1 MHYYLAKRLGFLV
14 LTIIAASL
22 LAFLLLHAVPGGSAE
37 TIARH
42 TLVGLE
48 EEVSAQMIT
57 EVSARYDLNDPL
69 WKQYTDWLYSAVFR
83 GDLGTSFVYFDTP
96 VMSLISLAIVPT
108 LILAGASML
117 IVIVVGIPLG
127 IYSAIHENSPGDI
140 IIRCATVF
148 SISFPSFWVALML
161 IFVFSISLDW
171 LPVTG
176 YGTLANLI
184 LPAVALA
191 LHPTAVI
198 IRIVRTSMLETLG
211 QQYITFAIAKGLSFR
226 RIIWNHA
233 VKNALIPVVTL
244 LGLYFGHLLA
254 GTVIIESIFAWP
266 GIGKL
271 LVDGVF
277 SHDIPVVTSC
287 IVVIV
292 TIFLIVNLGVDL
304 LYHVIDPRIHYE

>member
-14 LTIIAASL
+14 LTIFAASL

-57 EVSARYDLNDPL
+57 EVSARYELNDPL
-69 WKQYTDWLYSAVFR
+69 WKQYADWLNRVVFR

-96 VMSLISLAIVPT
+96 VLSLVSLAIVPT
-108 LILAGASML
+108 LILAGAGML

-127 IYSAIHENSPGDI
+127 IYSAVHENSPCDI

-148 SISFPSFWVALML
+148 CISFPSFWVALML
-161 IFVFSISLDW
+161 ILVFSIYLDL

-176 YGTLANLI
+176 YGTPANLL

-211 QQYITFAIAKGLSFR
+211 QQYITFAIAKGLSFGH
-226 RIIWNHA
+226 IIWNHA
-233 VKNALIPVVTL
+233 LKNALIPVITL

-292 TIFLIVNLGVDL
+292 TIFLIVNLGIDL

>member
-14 LTIIAASL
+14 LTIFAASL

-69 WKQYTDWLYSAVFR
+69 WIQYADWLSAAVFH

-96 VMSLISLAIVPT
+96 VLSLISLAIVPT

-140 IIRCATVF
+140 VIRCATVF

-161 IFVFSISLDW
+161 ILVFSISLDW

-176 YGTLANLI
+176 YGTPANLI

-292 TIFLIVNLGVDL
+292 TIFLVVNLGVDL

>member
-14 LTIIAASL
+14 LTIFAASI
-22 LAFLLLHAVPGGSAE
+22 LAFVLLHAIPGGSAE

-57 EVSARYDLNDPL
+57 EVSARYNLNEPL
-69 WKQYTDWLYSAVFR
+69 WMQYANWLSAVVFH

-96 VMSLISLAIVPT
+96 VLNLISLAIVPT

-140 IIRCATVF
+140 VIRCASVF

-161 IFVFSISLDW
+161 ILFFSISLDW

-292 TIFLIVNLGVDL
+292 TMFLVVNLGVDL

>member
-1 MHYYLAKRLGFLV
+1 MHHYLAKRLGFLV
-14 LTIIAASL
+14 LTIFAASI
-22 LAFLLLHAVPGGSAE
+22 LAFVLLHAIPGGSAE

-57 EVSARYDLNDPL
+57 EVSARYNLNEPL
-69 WKQYTDWLYSAVFR
+69 WMQYANWLSAVVFH

-96 VMSLISLAIVPT
+96 VLNLISLAIVPT

-140 IIRCATVF
+140 VIRCASVF

-161 IFVFSISLDW
+161 ILFFSISLDW

-292 TIFLIVNLGVDL
+292 TMFLVVNLGVDL

>member
-14 LTIIAASL
+14 ITIFAASI

-48 EEVSAQMIT
+48 DEVSTQMIT
-57 EVSARYDLNDPL
+57 EVSARYNLVDPL
-69 WKQYTDWLYSAVFR
+69 WKQYADWLSHAIFHS
-83 GDLGTSFVYFDTP
+83 DLGTSFVYLDTP
-96 VMSLISLAIVPT
+96 VINLISLAIVPT

-117 IVIVVGIPLG
+117 IVMVVGIPLG
-127 IYSAIHENSPGDI
+127 IYSAIHENRPGDI
-140 IIRCATVF
+140 IIRCATILG
-148 SISFPSFWVALML
+148 ISFPSFWVALSL
-161 IFVFSISLDW
+161 ILVFSLTFDW

-176 YGTLANLI
+176 YGSPANLV
-184 LPAVALA
+184 LPAIALA

-211 QQYITFAIAKGLSFR
+211 QQYITFTIAKGLSYR
-226 RIIWNHA
+226 NIIWNHA
-233 VKNALIPVVTL
+233 VRNALIPVVTL

-254 GTVIIESIFAWP
+254 GTVIIENIFAWP

-277 SHDIPVVTSC
+277 SHDVPVVTSC

-292 TIFLIVNLGVDL
+292 TIFLVVNLGVDL
-304 LYHVIDPRIHYE
+304 IYHVIDPRIRYE

>member
-1 MHYYLAKRLGFLV
+1 MHYYLAKRFGFLV
-14 LTIIAASL
+14 LTLFAASI

-48 EEVSAQMIT
+48 DEVSAQMIT
-57 EVSARYDLNDPL
+57 EVSSMYNLEDPL
-69 WKQYTDWLYSAVFR
+69 WKQYIDWLSAFIFQ
-83 GDLGTSFVYFDTP
+83 GNLGTSFVYFDTP
-96 VMSLISLAIVPT
+96 VLKLISLAIIPT
-108 LILAGASML
+108 LLLAGASML
-117 IVIVVGIPLG
+117 IVIVAGIPLG
-127 IYSAIHENSPGDI
+127 IYSAIHENKPSDI
-140 IIRCATVF
+140 IIRCATII
-148 SISFPSFWVALML
+148 SISFPSFWVALVL
-161 IFVFSISLDW
+161 ILVFSLTFDW

-176 YGTLANLI
+176 YGQLENLI

-191 LHPTAVI
+191 IHPTAII

-211 QQYITFAIAKGLSFR
+211 QQYITFAIAKGLSFGH
-226 RIIWNHA
+226 IIWNHA
-233 VKNALIPVVTL
+233 LKNALIPVVTL

-254 GTVIIESIFAWP
+254 GTVIIENIFAWP

-271 LVDGVF
+271 LVDGVY

-292 TIFLIVNLGVDL
+292 ALFLIVNLCVDL
-304 LYHVIDPRIHYE
+304 LYHVIDPRIRYE

>member
-14 LTIIAASL
+14 LTIFAASL

-69 WKQYTDWLYSAVFR
+69 WMQYANWLSAALFH

-96 VMSLISLAIVPT
+96 VLNLISLAIVPT

-140 IIRCATVF
+140 VIRCATVF

-161 IFVFSISLDW
+161 ILVFSISLDW

-176 YGTLANLI
+176 YGTPANLI

-292 TIFLIVNLGVDL
+292 TIFLVVNLGVDL

>member
-1 MHYYLAKRLGFLV
+1 MHYYLAKRLAFQV
-14 LTIIAASL
+14 LTIFAASI

-48 EEVSAQMIT
+48 EEVSEQMIN
-57 EVSARYDLNDPL
+57 EVSAKYNLVDPL
-69 WKQYTDWLYSAVFR
+69 WKQYADWLFGVSR
-83 GDLGTSFVYFDTP
+83 GDLGTSFVYIDTP
-96 VMSLISLAIVPT
+96 VLRLISLALLPT
-108 LILAGASML
+108 VILAGASML

-127 IYSAIHENSPGDI
+127 IYSAIHENRPADI
-140 IIRCATVF
+140 IIRCATVI

-161 IFVFSISLDW
+161 ILVFSLTLDW

-176 YGTLANLI
+176 YGTLTNLV

-191 LHPTAVI
+191 LHPTAVVV
-198 IRIVRTSMLETLG
+198 RIVRTSMLETLG
-211 QQYITFAIAKGLSFR
+211 QPYITFAIAKGLSFGH
-226 RIIWNHA
+226 IIWDHA
-233 VKNALIPVVTL
+233 IKNALVPVITL

-292 TIFLIVNLGVDL
+292 TIFLIVNLCVDL
-304 LYHVIDPRIHYE
+304 LYHVIDPRIRYE

>member
-1 MHYYLAKRLGFLV
+1 V
-14 LTIIAASL
+14 LTIFAASL

-57 EVSARYDLNDPL
+57 EVYDRYDLNDPL
-69 WKQYTDWLYSAVFR
+69 WIQYADWLSAAVFH

-96 VMSLISLAIVPT
+96 VLSLISLAIVPT

-140 IIRCATVF
+140 VIRCATVF

-161 IFVFSISLDW
+161 ILVFSISLDW

-176 YGTLANLI
+176 YGTPANLI

-292 TIFLIVNLGVDL
+292 TIFLVVNLGVDL

>member
-14 LTIIAASL
+14 LTIFAASL

-69 WKQYTDWLYSAVFR
+69 WKQYADWLYSAVFR

-96 VMSLISLAIVPT
+96 VLSLISLAIVPT

-127 IYSAIHENSPGDI
+127 IYSAIHENSSGDI

-161 IFVFSISLDW
+161 ILVFSITLDW

-292 TIFLIVNLGVDL
+292 TIFLVVNLGVDL

>member
-14 LTIIAASL
+14 LTIFAASL

-69 WKQYTDWLYSAVFR
+69 WIQYADWLSAAVFH

-96 VMSLISLAIVPT
+96 VLSLISLAIVPT

-140 IIRCATVF
+140 VIRCATVF

-161 IFVFSISLDW
+161 ILVFSISLDW

-176 YGTLANLI
+176 YGTPANLI

-233 VKNALIPVVTL
+233 VKNTLIPVVTL

-292 TIFLIVNLGVDL
+292 TIFLVVNLGVDL

>member
-14 LTIIAASL
+14 LTIFAASI

-48 EEVSAQMIT
+48 EEVSSQMII
-57 EVSARYDLNDPL
+57 EVSARYNLHDPL
-69 WKQYTDWLYSAVFR
+69 WTQYTDWLYSAVFR

-96 VMSLISLAIVPT
+96 VLSLISLAIVPT

-140 IIRCATVF
+140 VIRCATVF

-161 IFVFSISLDW
+161 ILIFSITLDW

-176 YGTLANLI
+176 YGTPTNLI

-211 QQYITFAIAKGLSFR
+211 QQYITFAIAKGLSFGH
-226 RIIWNHA
+226 IIWNHA
-233 VKNALIPVVTL
+233 VRNALIPVITL

-271 LVDGVF
+271 LVDGVL

-292 TIFLIVNLGVDL
+292 TIFLVVNLGVDL

>member
-1 MHYYLAKRLGFLV
+1 MHHYLAKRVFFLFI
-14 LTIIAASL
+14 TIFAASV
-22 LAFLLLHAVPGGSAE
+22 LAFLLLHAAPGESAE

-48 EEVSAQMIT
+48 EEVSTQMIT
-57 EVSARYDLNDPL
+57 EVSAKYNLIDPL
-69 WKQYTDWLYSAVFR
+69 WKQYSDWVSAVIFR

-96 VMSLISLAIVPT
+96 VMKLISLAIVPT
-108 LILAGASML
+108 LILAGASMS
-117 IVIVVGIPLG
+117 IVILVGIPLG
-127 IYSAIHENSPGDI
+127 IYSALHESRLGDI
-140 IIRCATVF
+140 IIRCATVL
-148 SISFPSFWVALML
+148 SISFPSFWVALIL
-161 IFVFSISLDW
+161 ILVFSLTLGW

-176 YGTLANLI
+176 YGSLANLI
-184 LPAVALA
+184 LPAVALS

-211 QQYITFAIAKGLSFR
+211 QEYITFTIAKGLPFR
-226 RIIWNHA
+226 QILWNHA
-233 VKNALIPVVTL
+233 VRNALIPVITL
-244 LGLYFGHLLA
+244 LGLNFGHLLA
-254 GTVIIESIFAWP
+254 GTVIIENIFAWP

-292 TIFLIVNLGVDL
+292 TMFLMVNLGVDL
-304 LYHVIDPRIHYE
+304 LYHVVDPRIRYE

>member
-14 LTIIAASL
+14 LTIIAASI
-22 LAFLLLHAVPGGSAE
+22 LAFFLLHAIPGGSAE

-48 EEVSAQMIT
+48 DAVSEQMIT
-57 EVSARYDLNDPL
+57 EVSAKYNLADPL
-69 WKQYTDWLYSAVFR
+69 WMQYANWLSAAVFH

-96 VMSLISLAIVPT
+96 VLSLISLAIVPT

-140 IIRCATVF
+140 VIRCATVF

-161 IFVFSISLDW
+161 ILVFSISLDW

-176 YGTLANLI
+176 YGTPANLI

-292 TIFLIVNLGVDL
+292 TIFLVVNLGIDL